1 MKRASSHYY
10 ENMKRQVQ
18 RLAPNHGHGRLG
30 TYPVGYQIDGGWMT
44 NWPFYSNCVMPG
56 GMVE

>member
-1 MKRASSHYY
+1 LSHEMKRASSHYY

-30 TYPVGYQIDGGWMT
+30 TYPVGYQIDGG
-44 NWPFYSNCVMPG
+44 
-56 GMVE
+56 